1 MNTSQIDPEACL
13 AALIREARRG
23 AGLTQGALAA
33 RLGVTRQTVWSW
45 EAGRARPTRRH
56 RRGLALHCQAPA
68 LAPAERALAREARDA
83 PRRRRRRSPGAG
95 TVPLEE
101 RMRAV
106 LGVIARYAAKH
117 GYPPTMQEV
126 KDETGFGSKSVV
138 GYSLDACEEAGLIV
152 RARRLA
158 RAVRLTDAGRAF
170 AEAPSET
177 GSLPVRGEEI
187 APGAPRAAAAPAAA
201 PDAPLPPVLQLR
213 EDRSGPPERA

>member
-13 AALIREARRG
+13 PALIREARRG

-56 RRGLALHCQAPA
+56 RRGLARHCQAPE
-68 LAPAERALAREARDA
+68 LAPAERALAREAPES

-117 GYPPTMQEV
+117 GYPPSMQQIM
-126 KDETGFGSKSVV
+126 DETGFGSKSVV
-138 GYSLDACEEAGLIV
+138 GYALDACENAGLIV

-158 RAVRLTDAGRAF
+158 RAVALTEAGRAF
-170 AEAPSET
+170 AEAASET
-177 GSLPVRGEEI
+177 GSLPVRREEI
-187 APGAPRAAAAPAAA
+187 APTVPGAAAAPAAA
-201 PDAPLPPVLQLR
+201 PDARPVLELR
-213 EDRSGPPERA
+213 EDRSRPPERGR